1 MEKYGCRKIIKF
13 KTLKNKA
20 KKHRKCKPKFAKSV
34 FFVAILMKIFFDGKK
49 SNDLCVES
57 AL

>member
-13 KTLKNKA
+13 KTKNQNS

-34 FFVAILMKIFFDGKK
+34 FFIAILMKMFFDGKK
-49 SNDLCVES
+49 IK
-57 AL
+57 